1 MKIVF
6 AGLLENISTRSDGTV
21 KLVLGSQ
28 EIDSSQAA
36 KMFELRNKFL
46 KILMSDDN
54 IQPLEESLIIE
65 TPLQDGKKIKSPSQ
79 RLRAVIFRVCE
90 QMGNK
95 EHFEQYYA
103 SEMENLISNYKSRLD
118 SEI

>member
-28 EIDSSQAA
+28 EMDSTQAGRL
-36 KMFELRNKFL
+36 FELRNQFI
-46 KILMSDDN
+46 KILLTNDN
-54 IQPLEESLIIE
+54 INPLEENLLIE
-65 TPLQDGKKIKSPSQ
+65 TPLTDGKKVKSPSQ
-79 RLRAVIFRVCE
+79 RLRAVLYRVCE

-95 EHFEQYYA
+95 EHFEQYYS
-103 SEMENLISNYKSRLD
+103 SEMENIISNYKSRLD